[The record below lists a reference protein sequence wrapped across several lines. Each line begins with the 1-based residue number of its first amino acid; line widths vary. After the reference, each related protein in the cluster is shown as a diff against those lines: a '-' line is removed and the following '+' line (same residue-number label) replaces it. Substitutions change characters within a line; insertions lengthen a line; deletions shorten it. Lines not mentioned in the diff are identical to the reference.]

1 VKILVSSQHFW
12 PEAFRIND
20 MVQALVQR
28 GLDVDVLTG
37 KPNYPEG
44 RYYPGYR
51 GWGCQREPWSGATL
65 FRVPLAARGS
75 SGAVRLVINYLSFIC
90 SGLLCAPWLL
100 RGRSYSAILVYGSS
114 PILQAIPLL
123 FLGWLKRCPVIVW
136 VQDLWPESLEAT
148 GYVRNPRLLRAVG
161 RVVRFIY
168 RRTDLLLVQSRAFEA
183 AVARAAPGKPI
194 VYYPNSVDAVFCA
207 PGASDILDIPGLDGG
222 FAVVFTGN
230 IGAGQAVDVIVEAA
244 TRLRDYSD
252 IRFVVIGEGV
262 RSDWLRRQVEVR
274 DLDNLYLPGRY
285 PVEIM
290 PCVLKKAS
298 ALLVTLADHPAFA
311 ATIPSKMQTYMAAG
325 RPILASLNGEGARLV
340 TEAGAGVAAP
350 AGDAAAL
357 AQAVLSLYRMLPEER
372 DRLGANGRRYFEKH
386 FEREMLVDTLIEH
399 IRRTASVQG
408 HAA

>member
-12 PEAFRIND
+12 PEGFRIND
-20 MVQALVQR
+20 TVQALVKR

-44 RYYPGYR
+44 HYYPGYR

-75 SGAVRLVINYLSFIC
+75 SGAVRLVINYLSFVFF
-90 SGLLCAPWLL
+90 GLLCAPWLL
-100 RGRSYSAILVYGSS
+100 RGRTYSAILVYGSS

-148 GYVRNPRLLRAVG
+148 GYVRNRHLLRAIG
-161 RVVRFIY
+161 LVVRFIY
-168 RRTDLLLVQSRAFEA
+168 RRTDLLLVQSRAFEGP
-183 AVARAAPGKPI
+183 VARAAPGKSI
-194 VYYPNSVDAVFCA
+194 IYYPNSVDAVFD
-207 PGASDILDIPGLDGG
+207 ASETAEVPEVPGLDAG
-222 FAVVFTGN
+222 FTVVFAGN

-244 TRLRDYSD
+244 DLLRNYPD
-252 IRFVVIGEGV
+252 IRFVVIGEGA
-262 RSDWLRRQVEVR
+262 RSNWLRQQREKRGLENVF
-274 DLDNLYLPGRY
+274 LPGRY

-290 PCVLKKAS
+290 PGVLRKAS

-311 ATIPSKMQTYMAAG
+311 ATVPSKVQVYMAVG
-325 RPILASLNGEGARLV
+325 KPILASLNGEGAQLII
-340 TEAGAGVAAP
+340 EAGAGVVAP

-357 AQAVLSLYRMLPEER
+357 SEAVLSLYSMSPDER
-372 DRLGANGRRYFEKH
+372 NRLGKNGRRYFEQH
-386 FEREMLVDTLIEH
+386 FDREMLMDQLIHH
-399 IRRTASVQG
+399 IRSV
-408 HAA
+408 AAAQEQLA